1 MILPHEHSWVKVTF
15 LLLQICRRYK
25 FIKFVQPNFAVSDD
39 KKVSFFCSQGSVEN
53 GIIRIRDR
61 ETSWFEQIHA
71 VYITQRMVKIFQDRF
86 VADTLTKI
94 SAAKKEK
101 NVLSPE
107 TEKKVKRK
115 TKQKSKE

>member
-1 MILPHEHSWVKVTF
+1 MLEV
-15 LLLQICRRYK
+15 K
-25 FIKFVQPNFAVSDD
+25 FIKGAQLNFVVSDD
-39 KKVSFFCSQGSVEN
+39 KKVLFYCSQGSVEN

-61 ETSWFEQIHA
+61 ETSWLEQIHA
-71 VYITQRMVKIFQDRF
+71 VHITQRMVKIFQGRF
-86 VADTLTKI
+86 VEDTLRKI

-101 NVLSPE
+101 NVLLPE